1 MGTHT
6 MDMETAQTTTT
17 PYTSAAPATS
27 RRGFSAAT
35 AGLMCFAMAATFLA
49 GRHSVHYEQNTAAY
63 KFMPAAKTSA
73 SRTRM
78 HVEADAVEPPPPPPP
93 PPFDLT
99 KQAGV
104 IAPTGFFDPLGLSK
118 DKSEARLRYFQEAET
133 KHGRVAM
140 LAALGFLVGENF
152 HPLFGGNVD
161 TPSYVAFQQTPLQT
175 FWPAVVALLAYIE
188 NGAIGKFKNPDG
200 QSLWQLKD
208 DHEIGD
214 LSFDPANFK
223 PKDATALKNMKTK
236 ELQNGRLAML
246 GIAGMVAQE
255 LVDGKKIFGAAPASA
270 QEILDV
276 AHEMQKVLSQ

>member
-1 MGTHT
+1 
-6 MDMETAQTTTT
+6 MDMETAPPTAT
-17 PYTSAAPATS
+17 PYTNAGPA
-27 RRGFSAAT
+27 RRSFSAAT

-49 GRHSVHYEQNTAAY
+49 GRHSVHYEQDPAAY
-63 KFMPAAKTSA
+63 KFMSASRPAA

-78 HVEADAVEPPPPPPP
+78 HVEADAAVPEAPPPP
-93 PPFDLT
+93 PPFDIT

-104 IAPTGFFDPLGLSK
+104 IAPTGFFDPIGLSK

-140 LAALGFLVGENF
+140 LAALGFLVGESF

-175 FWPAVVALLAYIE
+175 FWPAVVAMLAFVE
-188 NGAIGKFKNPDG
+188 NGAIAKFKNPDG
-200 QSLWQLKD
+200 ESLWQLQD
-208 DHEIGD
+208 NHEIGD
-214 LSFDPANFK
+214 LSFDPAGFK
-223 PKDATALKNMKTK
+223 PKNEAALKNMKTK

-270 QEILDV
+270 EILDI